1 MGCTL
6 VDKDQPMRVH
16 ADQFLAEPPPLLLD
30 LRAVL
35 LVGVE
40 NLLLAREPE
49 LLRGAPD
56 GRKAAR
62 DIEPLPRLLEGGIG
76 LLANQL
82 LESFQVVGLQRG
94 GASAGRGLGIQ
105 RAGATMEQQQADG
118 EREADEEA
126 LSDLAQ
132 QALLMVDA
140 VDDAWSE
147 ILGIGGHGS
156 PPDRRRSLHAN
167 RMPTRHK
174 ALKLDFGTF

>member
-16 ADQFLAEPPPLLLD
+16 AGQFLAELPPLLLD

-49 LLRGAPD
+49 LLQGAPD

-62 DIEPLPRLLEGGIG
+62 DIEPLAQVLEGGIG

-82 LESFQVVGLQRG
+82 LESLQVVLPKRG
-94 GASAGRGLGIQ
+94 GASAGRRFGIP
-105 RAGATMEQQQADG
+105 RAGATMELQQVDD
-118 EREADEEA
+118 EREAHEEA

-132 QALLMVDA
+132 QALLRVDA
-140 VDDAWSE
+140 IDDAWSE

-156 PPDRRRSLHAN
+156 PPDRRQNLPTN
-167 RMPTRHK
+167 RMPTKRK
-174 ALKLDFGTF
+174 AL

>member
-6 VDKDQPMRVH
+6 VDEDQPVRVH
-16 ADQFLAEPPPLLLD
+16 AGQLLAGLPPLLPD

-49 LLRGAPD
+49 LLPGAPD

-62 DIEPLPRLLEGGIG
+62 DAEPLPQLLEGGIG

-82 LESFQVVGLQRG
+82 LESLQVVGPQRG
-94 GASAGRGLGIQ
+94 GASAGRRFWIQ
-105 RAGATMEQQQADG
+105 RAGATMELRQADD
-118 EREADEEA
+118 EREAHEEA

-132 QALLMVDA
+132 RTLLTVDA
-140 VDDAWSE
+140 VDNALSE
-147 ILGIGGHGS
+147 ILGIGDHGS
-156 PPDRRRSLHAN
+156 PPDQNLHPN
-167 RMPTRHK
+167 RMPT
-174 ALKLDFGTF
+174 